1 MGNGLTFLLQLSHLQ
16 HGDNNSTLPYT
27 TCGGDQWLSPWAPT
41 AGYPFCAPLPH
52 NMDRKWPKPVTFS
65 FARNCWGG
73 RAQDAIL

>member
-1 MGNGLTFLLQLSHLQ
+1 MGNGLTSLLQFSN
-16 HGDNNSTLPYT
+16 GDNNNSTRPYM
-27 TCGGDQWLSPWAPT
+27 TCGGDQWLSSWAPT
-41 AGYPFCAPLPH
+41 TGYPFGAPP